1 MPRYYADTFAAQ
13 NPQSLTLLLTE
24 RVHSGAQELSRWLSE
39 RGHLSHLAEI
49 RQAMAK
55 AHIAPPDI
63 VPLLSGAPNK
73 PKKNNAEKHRLEA
86 AKS

>member
-1 MPRYYADTFAAQ
+1 
-13 NPQSLTLLLTE
+13 
-24 RVHSGAQELSRWLSE
+24 VHSGAQELSRWLSE

-55 AHIAPPDI
+55 ANIAPPDI

-73 PKKNNAEKHRLEA
+73 QKNKQH
-86 AKS
+86 